1 MIVWA
6 RNTPEHSHQECRYC
20 HDAIHDGDTC
30 IECWRDLRTLA
41 LERDREWWAS

>member
-1 MIVWA
+1 MIA
-6 RNTPEHSHQECRYC
+6 YGKPATGAPECRYC

-41 LERDREWWAS
+41 LERDREWWTS